1 MTVPVELFIALARHL
16 EDLHGLA
23 VEGQSAD
30 QPPELMC
37 ILAEQSCNG
46 LLRCKI
52 VLDQIKFALGAP

>member
-1 MTVPVELFIALARHL
+1 MNVPVELFATLARHL

-23 VEGQSAD
+23 VEGQGAD

-46 LLRCKI
+46 LQRCEL
-52 VLDQIKFALGAP
+52 VLDQIKTALGAP